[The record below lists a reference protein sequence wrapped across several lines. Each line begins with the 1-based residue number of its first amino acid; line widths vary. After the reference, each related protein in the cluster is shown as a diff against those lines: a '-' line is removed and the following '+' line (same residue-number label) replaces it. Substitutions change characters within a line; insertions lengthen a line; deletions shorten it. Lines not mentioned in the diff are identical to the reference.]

1 MNTFMRYLEIVSMQ
15 QDMVDTSLLSL
26 QECCKHSNESA
37 YDSDGDVIHQHI
49 GGAEHVNVDFN
60 FNVRVAEM
68 SFARLHMFISET
80 LSDGLAS
87 LVDIVDLQTSD
98 VELVACKNEMDSKIG
113 QKTFPI
119 NEMTWPEIMRMV
131 LMIRCLEEL
140 GESVDFI
147 MIFGRNNY
155 LIAFTI
161 SLLLF
166 KRRGKRFQAL

>member
-1 MNTFMRYLEIVSMQ
+1 MRNWL
-15 QDMVDTSLLSL
+15 
-26 QECCKHSNESA
+26 
-37 YDSDGDVIHQHI
+37 
-49 GGAEHVNVDFN
+49 HV
-60 FNVRVAEM
+60 
-68 SFARLHMFISET
+68 
-80 LSDGLAS
+80 
-87 LVDIVDLQTSD
+87 
-98 VELVACKNEMDSKIG
+98 KNEMDSKIG
-113 QKTFPI
+113 HKTFPV